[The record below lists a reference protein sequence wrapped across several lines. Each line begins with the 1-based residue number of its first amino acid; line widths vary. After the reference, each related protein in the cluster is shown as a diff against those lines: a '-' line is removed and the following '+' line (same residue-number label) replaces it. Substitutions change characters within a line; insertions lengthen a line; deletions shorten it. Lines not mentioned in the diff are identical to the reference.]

1 MVKMSGFA
9 DEIGPDAD
17 EQIAT
22 LEATGLRFLEL
33 RAVEGKGVLDLSAE
47 DVTAFKERLAEAG
60 IGVSSI
66 GSPIG
71 KVQIRADLEEHFA
84 RFDVALQRAGE
95 FAAGYVRVFSFYH
108 EGEEPEACRDAVLGF
123 YGRMVERAAAHGV
136 VLLHE
141 NESGIYGDAPERC
154 ADLLESINSP
164 HLRAAFDPA
173 NFVHCGVDP
182 LADAWPLL
190 ENYTE
195 YFHIKDKEA
204 ASGRVVP
211 AGRGDGGVAEILT
224 RAAARGFDGFL
235 SIEPHLKAED
245 PDYGGDGPERFG
257 KAVAGLREVLDR
269 TGIGEA

>member
-1 MVKMSGFA
+1 MVKLSGFA
-9 DEIGPDAD
+9 DEIGPDAA

-33 RAVEGKGVLDLSAE
+33 RGVGGKGVLDLSAE
-47 DVTAFKERLAEAG
+47 DVAAFKGQLAEAG

-84 RFDVALQRAGE
+84 RFEVALQRAGQ

-108 EGEEPEACRDAVLGF
+108 QGEDPAACRDAVLGF
-123 YGRMVERAAAHGV
+123 YERMVERAASQDV

-141 NESGIYGDAPERC
+141 NESGIYGDVPERC
-154 ADLLESINSP
+154 ADLLASIDSP

-182 LADAWPLL
+182 LAEAWPLL
-190 ENYTE
+190 DEYTD

-204 ASGRVVP
+204 TSGRVVP
-211 AGRGDGGVAEILT
+211 AGRGDGGVAELLK
-224 RAAARGFDGFL
+224 RVVARGFDGFL
-235 SIEPHLKAED
+235 SIEPHLKADD
-245 PDYGGDGPERFG
+245 PDYGGDGSQRFG
-257 KAVAGLREVLDR
+257 KAVAGLREVLGR
-269 TGIGEA
+269 AGIAEA